1 MKRSAKV
8 RRKTKETE
16 IAVELEL
23 DGTGKYKIA
32 TTIPFLDHM
41 LELFAKHGLFDL
53 KVRAAGDTEVD
64 YHHTV
69 EDLGIC
75 LGEAFKKAVGDK
87 KGITRY
93 GEASVPMDDSLA
105 RLDVDF
111 GGRAFLVYNAKI
123 PRGKVGEFDVDLIEV
138 FFSAFSANSGINLHI
153 NLAYGNNYHHII
165 EAIFKAFARAL
176 DRATRREERI
186 KGLMSTK
193 GTLS

>member
-8 RRKTKETE
+8 KRKTKETE
-16 IAVELEL
+16 IAVELGL
-23 DGTGKYKIA
+23 DGTGKYEIA
-32 TTIPFLDHM
+32 TTVPFMDHM
-41 LELFAKHGLFDL
+41 LELFARHGLFDL

-75 LGEAFKKAVGDK
+75 LGEACKKAIGDK

-105 RLDVDF
+105 RVDLDL

-138 FFSAFSANSGINLHI
+138 FFSAFSANSEINLHI

-176 DRATRREERI
+176 DRATRRDERI